1 MTKTQTLIEQILNSP
16 ATTSNRDRDIVIP
29 QCDINSIT
37 KELNNSRTQELNN
50 PYPHERDEV
59 GIPETSSSFGESK
72 EKSKGFRDKISGI
85 EIQLKPAQGVRQHAY
100 ITLQTHEQLAIQEAM
115 NFTAY
120 LVSRERGRDF
130 KRLSAHDQEIYKL
143 TLRHRNWWIGHISE
157 RGTKRLLSGVV
168 ITLDPELEQMTFW
181 FSDHS
186 APICASTNNKLLT
199 ASQQRYF
206 STAGFWGTTI
216 QLPGRETRNFLDCET
231 RVGGR
236 A

>member
-1 MTKTQTLIEQILNSP
+1 MTKTQTLIQQILNSS

-37 KELNNSRTQELNN
+37 QELNNSRTQELNN

-59 GIPETSSSFGESK
+59 GTPETSSSLGRP
-72 EKSKGFRDKISGI
+72 KGFRDRISGI

-120 LVSRERGRDF
+120 LVGRERGRDF
-130 KRLSAHDQEIYKL
+130 KRLGEHDQEIYEL
-143 TLRHRNWWIGHISE
+143 TLEHRNWLIGHISE
-157 RGTKRLLSGVV
+157 RGTKRLLAGVV
-168 ITLDPELEQMTFW
+168 ITLDPELEEMTFW

-186 APICASTNNKLLT
+186 EPICASTNNKLLT

-216 QLPGRETRNFLDCET
+216 QLPGRESRNFLDCET